1 MATNIL
7 LILGHPS
14 KNSFNKALLDAY
26 QNGAESTSAHCKTI
40 YISDLIFDVNLAEGY
55 KTDKANQLEDDLITA
70 QELFRWA
77 DHVVFAFPNWWGA
90 MPAITKGFI
99 DRLFLPGFAFKNH
112 SEKNFPEQLLKGKS
126 MRILVTMDTPKF
138 WFYLVHR
145 ASLYL
150 ILKKVVFG
158 YVGFKPIRF
167 STFGFMRKSTDKQRS
182 NWLKEVEQ
190 LGTQFK

>member
-1 MATNIL
+1 MAKNIL

-26 QNGAESTSAHCKTI
+26 QAGAESTGAVCKTI
-40 YISDLIFDVNLAEGY
+40 YISDLDFDVNLADGY
-55 KTDKANQLEDDLITA
+55 KTGKADQLENDLA
-70 QELFRWA
+70 ASQQLFKWA
-77 DHVVFAFPNWWGA
+77 DHVVMAFPNWWGA

-112 SEKNFPEQLLKGKS
+112 SGKNFPEQLLKGKS
-126 MRILVTMDTPKF
+126 IRLLVTMDTPKF
-138 WFYLVHR
+138 WFYIVHR

-158 YVGFKPIRF
+158 YVGFKPVSF
-167 STFGFMRKSTDKQRS
+167 STFGFMRKSTGQQR
-182 NWLKEVEQ
+182 NKWLQKVER
-190 LGTQFK
+190 LGKAFS

>member
-26 QNGAESTSAHCKTI
+26 QKGAERSGAVCKTI
-40 YISDLIFDVNLAEGY
+40 YISDLDFDVNLADGY
-55 KTDKANQLEDDLITA
+55 KTGKAGQLEEDLLTA
-70 QELFRWA
+70 QQSIQWA
-77 DHVVFAFPNWWGA
+77 THVVFAFPNWWGA
-90 MPAITKGFI
+90 MPAIAKGFI

-112 SEKNFPEQLLKGKS
+112 SGKNFPEQLLKGKS
-126 MRILVTMDTPKF
+126 IRMLVTMDTPKF

-158 YVGFKPIRF
+158 YVGFKPVSF
-167 STFGFMRKSTDKQRS
+167 STFGFMRKSTDAQRKK
-182 NWLKEVEQ
+182 WLNRVEH
-190 LGTQFK
+190 LGTQFI

>member
-1 MATNIL
+1 MAKNIL

-14 KNSFNKALLDAY
+14 KNSFNKALLNAY
-26 QNGAESTSAHCKTI
+26 QTGAESTGANCKTI
-40 YISDLIFDVNLAEGY
+40 YIADLHFDVNLADGY
-55 KTDKANQLEDDLITA
+55 KTGKADQLENDLVTA
-70 QELFRWA
+70 QQLFQWA
-77 DHVVFAFPNWWGA
+77 DHVVLVFPNWWGA
-90 MPAITKGFI
+90 MPAVTKGFI

-112 SEKNFPEQLLKGKS
+112 SGKAFPEKLLKGKS
-126 MRILVTMDTPKF
+126 MRVLVTMDTPKF

-167 STFGFMRKSTDKQRS
+167 STFGFMRRSTAAIRS
-182 NWLKEVEQ
+182 NWLKKVEQ
-190 LGTQFK
+190 LGKQFK

>member
-1 MATNIL
+1 MTKKIL

-14 KNSFNKALLDAY
+14 KNSFNKVLLDAY
-26 QNGAESTSAHCKTI
+26 QKGAERAGATCKTI
-40 YISDLIFDVNLAEGY
+40 YISDLHFDVNLADGY
-55 KTDKANQLEDDLITA
+55 KSGKAEQLEEDLVAA
-70 QELFRWA
+70 QKLFQWA
-77 DHVVFAFPNWWGA
+77 NHVVFAFPNWWGA

-112 SEKNFPEQLLKGKS
+112 KGKNFPEQLLKGKS
-126 MRILVTMDTPKF
+126 MRVLVTMDTPKL

-158 YVGFKPIRF
+158 YVGFKPVNF
-167 STFGFMRKSTDKQRS
+167 STFGFMRKSTGTLRAA
-182 NWLKEVEQ
+182 WLRKVEA
-190 LGTQFK
+190 LGTQIN

>member
-1 MATNIL
+1 MAKHIL

-14 KNSFNKALLDAY
+14 KNSFNKLLLDAY
-26 QNGAESTSAHCKTI
+26 QRGAQSARAECKSI
-40 YISDLIFDVNLAEGY
+40 YIADLRFDVNLGDGY
-55 KTDKANQLEDDLITA
+55 KDGKANQLEEDLQVA
-70 QELFRWA
+70 QTLFKWA
-77 DHVVFAFPNWWGA
+77 DHVVLAFPNWWGL

-112 SEKNFPEQLLKGKS
+112 PGRNFPEQLLKGKS
-126 MRILVTMDTPKF
+126 MRLLVTMDTPRL

-150 ILKKVVFG
+150 ILRKVVFG

-167 STFGFMRKSTDKQRS
+167 STFGFIRKSTDNLRKKWIHQ
-182 NWLKEVEQ
+182 VELLGQQ
-190 LGTQFK
+190 LI

>member
-1 MATNIL
+1 MTKKIL

-26 QNGAESTSAHCKTI
+26 QKGAAGAGADCKTL
-40 YISDLIFDVNLAEGY
+40 YISDLRFDVNLADGY
-55 KTDKANQLEDDLITA
+55 KTGKADQLEADLVAA
-70 QELFRWA
+70 QQLFQWA
-77 DHVVFAFPNWWGA
+77 DHVVMAFPNWWGA
-90 MPAITKGFI
+90 MPALTKGFI

-112 SEKNFPEQLLKGKS
+112 SGKAFPEQLLKGKS
-126 MRILVTMDTPKF
+126 MRLLVTMDTPKF

-158 YVGFKPIRF
+158 YVGFNPIRF
-167 STFGFMRKSTDKQRS
+167 STFGFIRKSTEKQRS
-182 NWLKEVEQ
+182 KWLREVEQ
-190 LGTQFK
+190 LARQYK

>member
-1 MATNIL
+1 MAKNIL

-26 QNGAESTSAHCKTI
+26 QKGAESSGANCKTI
-40 YISDLIFDVNLAEGY
+40 YISDLNFDVNLADGY
-55 KTDKANQLEDDLITA
+55 KTGKAGQLEEGLVAA
-70 QELFRWA
+70 QKLFYWA
-77 DHVVFAFPNWWGA
+77 NHVVFAFPNWWGF
-90 MPAITKGFI
+90 MPAATKGFI

-112 SEKNFPEQLLKGKS
+112 SGKNFPEQLLKGKS
-126 MRILVTMDTPKF
+126 MRVLVTMDTPKF

-158 YVGFKPIRF
+158 YVGFKPINF
-167 STFGFMRKSTDKQRS
+167 STFGFIRKSTDKLRG
-182 NWLKEVEQ
+182 NWLKKVEQ
-190 LGTQFK
+190 LCRKQK

>member
-14 KNSFNKALLDAY
+14 KNSFNKVLLDAY
-26 QNGAESTSAHCKTI
+26 QKGAESTGAHCKTI
-40 YISDLIFDVNLAEGY
+40 YISDLDFDVNLADGY
-55 KTDKANQLEDDLITA
+55 KTGKANEPEQDLVAT
-70 QELFRWA
+70 QKLFQWA
-77 DHVVFAFPNWWGA
+77 DHVVFAFPNWWGF

-112 SEKNFPEQLLKGKS
+112 SGKNFPEQLLKGKS
-126 MRILVTMDTPKF
+126 MRVLVTMDTPKF

-158 YVGFKPIRF
+158 YVGFKPINF
-167 STFGFMRKSTDKQRS
+167 STFGFIRKSTDEQRKK
-182 NWLKEVEQ
+182 WLIKVER
-190 LGTQFK
+190 LGTQII

>member
-1 MATNIL
+1 MAKNIL

-14 KNSFNKALLDAY
+14 KNSFNKVLLDAY
-26 QNGAESTSAHCKTI
+26 QTGAESRGANCKTI
-40 YISDLIFDVNLAEGY
+40 YISELEFDINLAEGY
-55 KTDKANQLEDDLITA
+55 KTGKADQLEKDLLVA
-70 QELFRWA
+70 QQLFQWA
-77 DHVVFAFPNWWGA
+77 DHVVMAFPNWWGA

-112 SEKNFPEQLLKGKS
+112 SGKTFPEQLLKGKS
-126 MRILVTMDTPKF
+126 MRLLVTMDTPKC

-158 YVGFKPIRF
+158 YVGFKPVSF
-167 STFGFMRKSTDKQRS
+167 STFGFIRKSTASLRT
-182 NWLKEVEQ
+182 NWIKKVEQ
-190 LGTQFK
+190 LGKQLK

>member
-1 MATNIL
+1 MAKNIL

-14 KNSFNKALLDAY
+14 ENSFCNGLIDAY
-26 QNGAESTSAHCKTI
+26 KKGAESSGATCKVI
-40 YISDLIFDVNLAEGY
+40 YISRLNFDVNLSDGY
-55 KTDKANQLEDDLITA
+55 KTGKADQLEEDLVAA
-70 QELFRWA
+70 QKLFQWA
-77 DHVVFAFPNWWGA
+77 DHVVIAFPNWWGA

-112 SEKNFPEQLLKGKS
+112 SGKSFPEKLLKGKS
-126 MRILVTMDTPKF
+126 MSVMVTMDTPKF

-158 YVGFKPIRF
+158 YVGFKPINF
-167 STFGFMRKSTDKQRS
+167 STFGFIRKSTETLRT
-182 NWLKEVEQ
+182 NWLKKVEQ
-190 LGTQFK
+190 LGGQLK

>member
-1 MATNIL
+1 MVKNIL

-26 QNGAESTSAHCKTI
+26 NTGAQSSGAICKTI
-40 YISDLIFDVNLAEGY
+40 YISDLKFDVNLAEGY
-55 KTDKANQLEDDLITA
+55 KTGKADQLEHDLIEV
-70 QELFRWA
+70 QKLFQWA
-77 DHVVFAFPNWWGA
+77 DHVVIAFPNWWGY

-112 SEKNFPEQLLKGKS
+112 SGKTFPEQLLKGKS
-126 MRILVTMDTPKF
+126 IRVLVTMDTPKF

-158 YVGFKPIRF
+158 YVGFKPVSF
-167 STFGFMRKSTDKQRS
+167 STFGFIRKSTETLRTT
-182 NWLKEVEQ
+182 WLKKVEQ
-190 LGTQFK
+190 LGKQLK

>member
-1 MATNIL
+1 MAKNIL

-26 QNGAESTSAHCKTI
+26 QTGAESTGANCKII
-40 YISDLIFDVNLAEGY
+40 YISDLNFDVNLADGY
-55 KTDKANQLEDDLITA
+55 KTGKADQLEVDLVEA
-70 QELFRWA
+70 QKLFEWA
-77 DHVVFAFPNWWGA
+77 SHVVMAFPNWWGA

-112 SEKNFPEQLLKGKS
+112 SGKTFPEQLLTGKS
-126 MRILVTMDTPKF
+126 IRLLVTMDTPKF

-158 YVGFKPIRF
+158 YVGFKPVSF
-167 STFGFMRKSTDKQRS
+167 STFGFIRKSTETVRTT
-182 NWLKEVEQ
+182 WLKKVEQ
-190 LGTQFK
+190 LGKQLK

>member
-1 MATNIL
+1 MAKNIL

-14 KNSFNKALLDAY
+14 KKSFNKALLDAY
-26 QNGAESTSAHCKTI
+26 QEGAESIGANCKTI
-40 YISDLIFDVNLAEGY
+40 YIPDLKFDVNLADGY
-55 KTDKANQLEDDLITA
+55 KTGKADQLEEDLVTA
-70 QELFRWA
+70 QQLFKWA
-77 DHVVFAFPNWWGA
+77 HHVVFAFPNWWGS

-112 SEKNFPEQLLKGKS
+112 SRNNFPEQLLKGKS
-126 MRILVTMDTPKF
+126 MRVFVTMDTPRF

-158 YVGFKPIRF
+158 YVGFKPINF
-167 STFGFMRKSTDKQRS
+167 STFGFIRKSSEALRKKWLEKAECLGKQII
-182 NWLKEVEQ
+182 
-190 LGTQFK
+190 

>member
-1 MATNIL
+1 MTKNIL

-26 QNGAESTSAHCKTI
+26 QTGAESSGANCKTI
-40 YISDLIFDVNLAEGY
+40 YISDLNFDVNLADGY
-55 KTDKANQLEDDLITA
+55 KTGKADQLEEDLVTA
-70 QELFRWA
+70 QQLFQWA
-77 DHVVFAFPNWWGA
+77 DHVVMAFPNWWGA

-112 SEKNFPEQLLKGKS
+112 SGQTFPEKLLKGKS
-126 MRILVTMDTPKF
+126 MRVLVTMDTPKF

-158 YVGFKPIRF
+158 YVGFKPIGF
-167 STFGFMRKSTDKQRS
+167 STFGFMRKSTGKQRDK
-182 NWLKEVEQ
+182 WLGKVEK
-190 LGTQFK
+190 LGIQFK

>member
-1 MATNIL
+1 MATKIL

-26 QNGAESTSAHCKTI
+26 QTGAESTGAECKTI
-40 YISDLIFDVNLAEGY
+40 YISDLQFDVNLADGY
-55 KTDKANQLEDDLITA
+55 KTGKAGQLESDLLEA
-70 QELFRWA
+70 QKLFQWA

-99 DRLFLPGFAFKNH
+99 DRIFLPGFAFKNH
-112 SEKNFPEQLLKGKS
+112 SGKNFPEQLLKGKS
-126 MRILVTMDTPKF
+126 IRILVTMDTPKF

-158 YVGFKPIRF
+158 YVGFKPISF
-167 STFGFMRKSTDKQRS
+167 STFGFIRKSTNELRS
-182 NWLKEVEQ
+182 KWLGKVERLGMQ
-190 LGTQFK
+190 LI